1 MGGAVAV
8 PIVQLRSVCKAASVS
23 ASTPLQLLPED
34 KLDVLRYLDEFHY
47 WHSLDDKRR
56 CKRCGRI
63 ITGRQMIVIEL
74 QGRRGKLHLQCPT
87 VACISTPSDW
97 VYADPILAAKLRAA
111 FRPAAS
117 HAGLD
122 AIAAQRAR
130 DGHADKVRPAKQVQ
144 NKNSAR
150 ARVLEPVRPFISFRA
165 LAARSKLLRTIAS
178 GLHAIRP
185 VA

>member
-1 MGGAVAV
+1 MRAPVSV
-8 PIVQLRSVCKAASVS
+8 PIVQFRSPCESDGVS
-23 ASTPLQLLPED
+23 ASNPLPLAAED

-74 QGRRGKLHLQCPT
+74 QGRRGKLHLRCPT
-87 VACISTPSDW
+87 VACVSTPSDW
-97 VYADPILAAKLRAA
+97 VYADPVLAAKLRAD

-117 HAGLD
+117 HAGLE
-122 AIAAQRAR
+122 AVAAERAH
-130 DGHADKVRPAKQVQ
+130 DGHADNAGRVQ
-144 NKNSAR
+144 QARNQHGAR
-150 ARVLEPVRPFISFRA
+150 AGLLQPGRPFVSFRA
-165 LAARSKLLRTIAS
+165 FAARSKLLRPIAS

>member
-1 MGGAVAV
+1 ME
-8 PIVQLRSVCKAASVS
+8 LRSVCEAASVS
-23 ASTPLQLLPED
+23 VSTPLQLLPED

-56 CKRCGRI
+56 CKRCGRV
-63 ITGRQMIVIEL
+63 ITGRQMLVIEL

-87 VACISTPSDW
+87 VACTSTPSDW
-97 VYADPILAAKLRAA
+97 VYADPVLAAKLRAD

-117 HAGLD
+117 HAALNGVNPE
-122 AIAAQRAR
+122 RAH
-130 DGHADKVRPAKQVQ
+130 DGHADNVRRVKQAR
-144 NKNSAR
+144 NKYSAR
-150 ARVLEPVRPFISFRA
+150 AGSLETGRPFISFRL
-165 LAARSKLLRTIAS
+165 LAARSKLLRPIAS

>member
-1 MGGAVAV
+1 MCGAVAA
-8 PIVQLRSVCKAASVS
+8 PIVQLGSVCEAASVS
-23 ASTPLQLLPED
+23 ASTPLQLLPQD

-56 CKRCGRI
+56 CKCCGRV

-87 VACISTPSDW
+87 VACTSTPSDW
-97 VYADPILAAKLRAA
+97 VYADPVLAAKLRAG
-111 FRPAAS
+111 FRATAS
-117 HAGLD
+117 NTGLD
-122 AIAAQRAR
+122 GVNPERAH
-130 DGHADKVRPAKQVQ
+130 DGHADNVRRVKQAR
-144 NKNSAR
+144 NKYSAR
-150 ARVLEPVRPFISFRA
+150 AGSLETGRPFISFRA
-165 LAARSKLLRTIAS
+165 LASRSALLRPIVS